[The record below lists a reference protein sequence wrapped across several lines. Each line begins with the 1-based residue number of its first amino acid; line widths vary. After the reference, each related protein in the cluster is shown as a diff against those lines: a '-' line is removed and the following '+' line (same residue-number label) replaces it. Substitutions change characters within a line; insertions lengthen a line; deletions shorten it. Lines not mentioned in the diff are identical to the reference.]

1 MAGEIP
7 DSLALALSTPVE
19 LGAITYDTLNLS
31 EPTVAQLRKAAKA
44 GDGMDQLAT
53 LIHLNAAVPMAVVDK
68 LKQRDFEAAGSFF
81 ARFGATSTPPE
92 SAT

>member
-1 MAGEIP
+1 MSGEIP
-7 DSLALALSTPVE
+7 DSMLLQLSSPIE
-19 LGAITYDTLNLS
+19 LGAVTYDTLSLS

-68 LKQRDFEAAGSFF
+68 LRQRDFEAAGGFF
-81 ARFGATSTPPE
+81 ARFGATSTPPG